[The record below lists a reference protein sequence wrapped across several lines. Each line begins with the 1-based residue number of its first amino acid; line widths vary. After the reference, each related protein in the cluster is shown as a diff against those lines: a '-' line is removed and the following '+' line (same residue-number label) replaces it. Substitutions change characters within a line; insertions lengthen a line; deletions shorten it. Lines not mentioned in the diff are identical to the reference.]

1 MNKKNRQVA
10 TFIAS
15 RISKTKKGSSFSAL
29 ITNIAIGSIALGLA
43 TMIISFMIFE
53 GFQTEISDKI
63 FSFTAHIQLT
73 KFDASDSYQSVP
85 ISTKR
90 PLLAQLKALPSV
102 AHVQAFSQKP
112 ALLKTDIEIMGA
124 LIKGI
129 DKDFDTVRFQKN
141 MVAGSSISF
150 NDSTN
155 SNDLIISKKFA
166 NKLKLKVN
174 DTIIVYFFQEPPR
187 FRKMN
192 IKGIYETGLE
202 DFDDKVVLADNR
214 LIQRLNNWADTL
226 TGGYEIFIKDFS
238 TLDKG
243 ITDKVLDILDYDI
256 AMDTV
261 TSQYAHLFDW
271 FEMLNRNVVI
281 FLTIILIVASFNV
294 VSVLLILI
302 MERTNMIGSLKA
314 FGATN
319 SLIKR
324 IFFYHGLQIVLKG
337 FGLGNLLALGLGFV
351 QYYFKLIPLD
361 PENYYMNTVPIA
373 WDWLNIIALNLLLV
387 TIITLILWIPV
398 SIISRITPI
407 KAIRFD

>member
-1 MNKKNRQVA
+1 
-10 TFIAS
+10 
-15 RISKTKKGSSFSAL
+15 
-29 ITNIAIGSIALGLA
+29 
-43 TMIISFMIFE
+43 MIFK

-73 KFDASDSYQSVP
+73 KFDASQSYQSAP
-85 ISTKR
+85 ISTQR
-90 PLLAQLKALPSV
+90 PLRNQLKALPEI
-102 AHVQAFSQKP
+102 AHIQAFSQKP

-129 DKDFDTVRFQKN
+129 AKDFDTLRFQKN

-166 NKLKLKVN
+166 NKLKLKVG
-174 DTIIVYFFQEPPR
+174 DTIVVYFFQEPPR

-202 DFDDKVVLADNR
+202 DFDDKIVLADNK

-226 TGGYEIFIKDFS
+226 TGGYEIFVKDFS

-243 ITDKVLDILDYDI
+243 VTEKVLDLLDYDMAI
-256 AMDTV
+256 DTV

-271 FEMLNRNVVI
+271 FEMLNRNVII
-281 FLTIILIVASFNV
+281 FLTIILVVASFNV

-319 SLIKR
+319 QLIKR
-324 IFFYHGLQIVLKG
+324 IFFYHGLQIVFKG
-337 FGLGNLLALGLGFV
+337 IGLGNLLALGLGFI
-351 QYYFKLIPLD
+351 QYQFKLIPLD